1 MFKLSFLRK
10 FYCEFSR
17 KNTKIVHVLQENF
30 ELLRLY
36 HSKFEILTVI
46 ICEMSAE
53 GLKISEIISP
63 IYCGAE
69 HLIFFDLS
77 STQRKVVPW
86 GPRMV
91 GQLSAVHNSEMTPK
105 WWSTL
110 WNSAKAWV
118 AIHSYSHWLIFTSR
132 KNWIIK

>member
-1 MFKLSFLRK
+1 MFKLSFL
-10 FYCEFSR
+10 
-17 KNTKIVHVLQENF
+17 T
-30 ELLRLY
+30 LLRIFEKKYENRSCSSGKFWITKVVSFKILNPNGY
-36 HSKFEILTVI
+36 NLRNECRRVKKSK
-46 ICEMSAE
+46 
-53 GLKISEIISP
+53 IISP

>member
-1 MFKLSFLRK
+1 MFKLWFLRK
-10 FYCEFSR
+10 SLLRIFEKNYENRLCFS
-17 KNTKIVHVLQENF
+17 ENF
-30 ELLRLY
+30 QLLRLN
-36 HSKFEILTVI
+36 HTKFQISTNI
-46 ICEMSAE
+46 ICEMVAE
-53 GLKISEIISP
+53 GLKISKIILP

-118 AIHSYSHWLIFTSR
+118 AIHSYSYWLIFNSR
-132 KNWIIK
+132 KIES